1 MMTNPIFSSGIP
13 VKAQPLPQG
22 VYCPVITLYAP
33 TATQEVDLDATY
45 TYAQHLVR
53 AGQHGL
59 VYLGTNG
66 ELALLTRSER
76 IAIVATARRAVSDL
90 GKPDYPLAAGVS
102 AQSTKETIE
111 CAMEAAEAGASYA
124 LLLPPSYW
132 AKSVTEDALLGY
144 YRDVADA
151 SPVPVVIYNFP
162 GVTGGI
168 DLNSDQLAALAEHP
182 NIVGVKLT
190 CGNVGKVVRLAS
202 KFTQDQFRVFGGSSD
217 YLVPTLEAGG
227 CGCVTGLANVFP
239 KSTATIHDLWNK
251 GEVEEAKKLQQVV
264 ANAEWACKKTL
275 AATKFGAWW
284 FVGRKIGLDE
294 RFAFAPRKPY
304 LEADAKLQAWTIDTM
319 KVLEEWEEKLLMRP
333 RAVFRS
339 NGRV

>member
-1 MMTNPIFSSGIP
+1 MTTHPIFSSEIAA
-13 VKAQPLPQG
+13 KEQPLPQG

-45 TYAQHLVR
+45 TYAQYLVR

-76 IAIVATARRAVSDL
+76 VAIVATARRAVSDL
-90 GKPDYPLAAGVS
+90 GLPKYPLVAGVS
-102 AQSTKETIE
+102 APSTKETIE
-111 CAMEAAEAGASYA
+111 CAVEAADAGANFA

-132 AKSVTEDALLGY
+132 AKSVTEEALLAY
-144 YRDVADA
+144 YRDVASA

-190 CGNVGKVVRLAS
+190 CGNVGKAVRLAS
-202 KFTQDQFRVFGGSSD
+202 KFTPDQFRVFGGASD

-239 KSTATIHDLWNK
+239 RSTATIYDLWKK
-251 GEVEEAKKLQQVV
+251 GDVEEAKRLQQVV
-264 ANAEWACKKTL
+264 SNAEWACKKTL

-284 FVGRKIGLDE
+284 FIGRKIGLDE
-294 RFAFAPRKPY
+294 RLAFAPRKPY
-304 LEADAKLQAWTIDTM
+304 LEADSKLQAWTIDTM
-319 KVLEEWEEKLLMRP
+319 KVLEDCEDKLLLKEI
-333 RAVFRS
+333 S
-339 NGRV
+339 

>member
-1 MMTNPIFSSGIP
+1 MTKTNIFSSSIP
-13 VKAQPLPQG
+13 PKAQPLPEG
-22 VYCPVITLYAP
+22 VYCPVVTLYKP
-33 TATQEVDLDATY
+33 TPTQEVDLAATY
-45 TYAQHLVR
+45 TYAQHLVQ

-76 IAIVATARRAVSDL
+76 VAIVATARRAVSDL
-90 GKPDYPLAAGVS
+90 GVPDYPLVAGIS
-102 AQSTKETIE
+102 APSTKETIE
-111 CAMEAAEAGASYA
+111 CAVEAAEAGASFA

-132 AKSVTEDALLGY
+132 TRSITEEALLGY
-144 YRDVADA
+144 YRDVASA
-151 SPVPVVIYNFP
+151 SPIPVVIYNFP

-168 DLNSDQLAALAEHP
+168 DLNSDQLAALAEHA

-202 KFTQDQFRVFGGSSD
+202 KFSTDQFRVFGGSSD

-239 KSTATIHDLWNK
+239 KSTATIYDLWKK
-251 GEVEEAKKLQQVV
+251 GRIDEAKQLQQVV

-294 RFAFAPRKPY
+294 RLTFAPRLPY
-304 LEADAKLQAWTIDTM
+304 LQADAKLQAWTIDTM
-319 KVLEEWEEKLLMRP
+319 KVLEEWEDKLLWKE
-333 RAVFRS
+333 VS
-339 NGRV
+339 

>member
-1 MMTNPIFSSGIP
+1 MTTNPIFSSEIAP
-13 VKAQPLPQG
+13 KEQPLPQG

-33 TATQEVDLDATY
+33 TAPQEVDLDATY
-45 TYAQHLVR
+45 TDAQYLVR

-76 IAIVATARRAVSDL
+76 VAIVATARRAVSDL
-90 GKPDYPLAAGVS
+90 GLPKYPLVAGVS
-102 AQSTKETIE
+102 APSTKETIE
-111 CAMEAAEAGASYA
+111 CAVEAVEAGASFA

-132 AKSVTEDALLGY
+132 AKSVTEEALLAY
-144 YRDVADA
+144 YRDVASA
-151 SPVPVVIYNFP
+151 SPMPVVIYNFP

-190 CGNVGKVVRLAS
+190 CGNVGKVVRLTS
-202 KFTQDQFRVFGGSSD
+202 KFAPDQFRVFGGASD

-239 KSTATIHDLWNK
+239 RSTATIYDLWKK
-251 GEVEEAKKLQQVV
+251 GDVEEAKRLQQVV

-275 AATKFGAWW
+275 AATKFAAWW
-284 FVGRKIGLDE
+284 FFGRKIGLDE
-294 RFAFAPRKPY
+294 RLAFAPRNPY
-304 LEADAKLQAWTIDTM
+304 LEADSKLQAWTIDTM
-319 KVLEEWEEKLLMRP
+319 KVLEEWEDKPLLKEI
-333 RAVFRS
+333 S
-339 NGRV
+339 